1 MARRRG
7 FGSYYDDFHFPP
19 PSVPREVKGGIKARS
34 KRGAFGE
41 SWWARRW
48 VQVLESFHLGAR
60 LTRGRTYARKG
71 QVTDIQIEEGR
82 VTAQVQGSRPR
93 PYSVSIEVKTLTAA
107 QWKKVAGRLGKEAL
121 YAAKLLAGEI
131 PQDIEVVFAEAGIT
145 LFPARSR
152 DLTTECSCPDWSNP
166 CKHIAAVYYLLG
178 EEFDRDPFLIFWLRG
193 MTREGLVEL
202 MGVSPALAESGVP
215 EGAGGRKKKQTSGA
229 GGRKRTPSGGEPVA
243 EPPPPGPY
251 PPPPGPSPPPPGPL
265 PPDPGAFW
273 GSPSLP
279 DAAGAE
285 AWAAPA
291 RESGAALARRLG
303 GFPFWRGQE
312 GFLEAMDL
320 IYARATRAGV
330 EVLAASPEGE
340 GR

>member
-7 FGSYYDDFHFPP
+7 PGSYYDDFYFPP
-19 PSVPREVKGGIKARS
+19 PSVPRKVKGGIKARS

-41 SWWARRW
+41 SWWAQRW

-93 PYSVSIEVKTLTAA
+93 PYSVSIKVKTLSGA

-131 PQDIEVVFAEAGIT
+131 PRDIEAVFAEAGIT
-145 LFPARSR
+145 LFPSQSR
-152 DLTTECSCPDWSNP
+152 NLTTECSCPDWSNP

-178 EEFDRDPFLIFWLRG
+178 EEFDRDPFLIFRLRG
-193 MTREGLVEL
+193 MTRDGLVEL
-202 MGVSPALAESGVP
+202 MGSSPSLAESAAPGT
-215 EGAGGRKKKQTSGA
+215 AGGRKKKQTSGA
-229 GGRKRTPSGGEPVA
+229 RARARTPSEVEPA
-243 EPPPPGPY
+243 AK
-251 PPPPGPSPPPPGPL
+251 PSPPPPEPL
-265 PPDPGAFW
+265 PPEPDAFW
-273 GSPSLP
+273 TSPSLP
-279 DAAGAE
+279 GAAGPE
-285 AWAAPA
+285 AWAAPG
-291 RESGAALARRLG
+291 REPGAALARRLG

-312 GFLEAMDL
+312 GFLEALDQT
-320 IYARATRAGV
+320 YARAARAGV
-330 EVLAASPEGE
+330 EVLAAFPERDGC
-340 GR
+340 

>member
-7 FGSYYDDFHFPP
+7 PGSYYDDFHFPP
-19 PSVPREVKGGIKARS
+19 PSVPRKAKGGIKAQS
-34 KRGAFGE
+34 KRGAFGK
-41 SWWARRW
+41 SWWAQRW

-60 LTRGRTYARKG
+60 LTRGRTYARQG
-71 QVTDIQIEEGR
+71 QVTDIQIDEGT

-131 PQDIEVVFAEAGIT
+131 PQDIEVVFGEAGIT
-145 LFPARSR
+145 LFPSRSQ

-178 EEFDRDPFLIFWLRG
+178 EEFDRDPFLIFRLRG

-202 MGVSPALAESGVP
+202 MGASPALAESGVP
-215 EGAGGRKKKQTSGA
+215 ETAGARKKKQTSGA
-229 GGRKRTPSGGEPVA
+229 RGRKRPLPEVEPAA
-243 EPPPPGPY
+243 E
-251 PPPPGPSPPPPGPL
+251 PSPPPSEPL

-273 GSPSLP
+273 GSPSTP
-279 DAAGAE
+279 GATGPE

-291 RESGAALARRLG
+291 RESEAALARRLG

-320 IYARATRAGV
+320 AYARAARAGV
-330 EVLAASPEGE
+330 EALAGTREGE
-340 GR
+340 RH

>member
-93 PYSVSIEVKTLTAA
+93 PYSVSIEVEILTTA

-145 LFPARSR
+145 LFPARGR

-178 EEFDRDPFLIFWLRG
+178 EEFHRDPFLIFRLRG
-193 MTREGLVEL
+193 MTREGLVGL
-202 MGVSPALAESGVP
+202 MGASPALEESGVQ
-215 EGAGGRKKKQTSGA
+215 ETAGGGKKKQTSGA
-229 GGRKRTPSGGEPVA
+229 RGRGRTPSEVEPA
-243 EPPPPGPY
+243 AK
-251 PPPPGPSPPPPGPL
+251 PSPPPPEPL
-265 PPDPGAFW
+265 PLDPGTFW
-273 GSPSLP
+273 GSPSP
-279 DAAGAE
+279 PGTAGPE
-285 AWAAPA
+285 AWAAAPA

-320 IYARATRAGV
+320 AYAQAARAGV
-330 EVLAASPEGE
+330 EVLAGSPQED

>member
-7 FGSYYDDFHFPP
+7 SGSYYDDFHFPP

-82 VTAQVQGSRPR
+82 VTAQVQGSRLR
-93 PYSVSIEVKTLTAA
+93 PYSVSIKVKTLTPTE
-107 QWKKVAGRLGKEAL
+107 WKRVAGLLGKEAL
-121 YAAKLLAGEI
+121 YGAKLLAGEI
-131 PQDIEVVFAEAGIT
+131 PRDIEAVFAEAGIT
-145 LFPARSR
+145 LFPSQSQN
-152 DLTTECSCPDWSNP
+152 LTTECSCPDWSNP

-178 EEFDRDPFLIFWLRG
+178 EEFDRDPFLIFRLRG
-193 MTREGLVEL
+193 MTRDGLVEL
-202 MGVSPALAESGVP
+202 MGASPALAESGAP
-215 EGAGGRKKKQTSGA
+215 KTTGGRKKKQTSGA
-229 GGRKRTPSGGEPVA
+229 RGRARTPPEVEPA
-243 EPPPPGPY
+243 AKS
-251 PPPPGPSPPPPGPL
+251 SPPPPEPL
-265 PPDPGAFW
+265 PLDPGTFW
-273 GSPSLP
+273 GSPSP
-279 DAAGAE
+279 PGTAGPE
-285 AWAAPA
+285 AWAAAPA
-291 RESGAALARRLG
+291 REPGAALARRLG

-312 GFLEAMDL
+312 GFLEAMDQT
-320 IYARATRAGV
+320 YARAARAGV
-330 EVLAASPEGE
+330 EVLAGFPQGD